1 MVLSSISPHVFVLRL
16 RQAMVWFNGKIFI
29 SVFKMNRNITPEW
42 IDSLK
47 ENEIF
52 VFGCRNSGRHFD
64 GASATALRRFGAI
77 MGQREGRQGRSYAI
91 PTIGGSIG
99 YYSIKKSVGTF
110 TKYAARHPE
119 LHFLVT
125 PIGCGGGGWSPW
137 IIGPM
142 FRKASK
148 LPNVSL
154 PEEFWKALSGAGK
167 ERREAV
173 ADEISSIVDS
183 VKEIFS
189 FMIKSPKGSLL
200 YRKMRSMSPEKL
212 YRFWVDNKSDSRR
225 ISWTEWPIG
234 KNILWVYPNIEYFLY
249 SSYLQ
254 LLINC
259 NTQRAYIVVNSKRQ
273 LPLVKPEDIDW
284 QSVEGLPADVIE
296 RIKGRRAEYEFNVFR
311 YKDGKAEVMWQV
323 SPDGSYHYLNRYG
336 NGKTTDEKDI
346 RLWGVIDT
354 ECRVVEKFH
363 LKTESK

>member
-1 MVLSSISPHVFVLRL
+1 
-16 RQAMVWFNGKIFI
+16 
-29 SVFKMNRNITPEW
+29 
-42 IDSLK
+42 
-47 ENEIF
+47 
-52 VFGCRNSGRHFD
+52 
-64 GASATALRRFGAI
+64 
-77 MGQREGRQGRSYAI
+77 
-91 PTIGGSIG
+91 
-99 YYSIKKSVGTF
+99 
-110 TKYAARHPE
+110 
-119 LHFLVT
+119 
-125 PIGCGGGGWSPW
+125 
-137 IIGPM
+137 
-142 FRKASK
+142 
-148 LPNVSL
+148 
-154 PEEFWKALSGAGK
+154 
-167 ERREAV
+167 
-173 ADEISSIVDS
+173 
-183 VKEIFS
+183 
-189 FMIKSPKGSLL
+189 MIKSPKGSLL